1 MENIRKTITNTARG
15 LGESRD
21 GPPAEVREAV
31 AAEIAEEKK
40 EQLATI
46 EQMIHE
52 IYDICKS
59 NSLSVHKIAK
69 VSNNY
74 KAFVASSQALLPAT
88 NVISRMAQSQSPEK
102 SRSGL
107 EEMRESIRAERNAMA
122 TATTDKQ
129 SG

>member
-1 MENIRKTITNTARG
+1 MENLRKTITNTARG

-21 GPPAEVREAV
+21 GPPLEVRKKV

-69 VSNNY
+69 VSNDY

-88 NVISRMAQSQSPEK
+88 NVISRMAQSQPKEADDK
-102 SRSGL
+102 PGIDRAI
-107 EEMRESIRAERNAMA
+107 EEMKARNDARIKPG
-122 TATTDKQ
+122 T
-129 SG
+129 